1 MSGSRALA
9 ILAALLCIA
18 GACGID
24 PPRSAA
30 RGPCTSDTDTG
41 PDCEPVALASA
52 EDACWRLVQC
62 GALPVANP
70 ESDPT
75 CCFDWGAC
83 VNHVDSLPDEQ
94 FEMSLACIEAS
105 TCDDLKPGSGGGL
118 PHCVDLSSGL

>member
-1 MSGSRALA
+1 MSGTRAMA
-9 ILAALLCIA
+9 TLAALLCA
-18 GACGID
+18 SAACGID
-24 PPRSAA
+24 PPPSTA
-30 RGPCTSDTDTG
+30 RGRCASDGDTG

-52 EDACWRLVQC
+52 EDACWRLVEC

-70 ESDPT
+70 ESDPS

-105 TCDDLKPGSGGGL
+105 ACDELKPGAAGALPRCLDQPGG
-118 PHCVDLSSGL
+118 P